1 MYHFLSIKKSQ
12 RINQCLHFR
21 ENFVF
26 QVFWLLFFFLIYVS
40 DTSKLLLLIPL
51 IERKTSHPL
60 IKGWNQKDE
69 VRGKEGGRNMIIK

>member
-1 MYHFLSIKKSQ
+1 MYHFLSIEKSQ

-26 QVFWLLFFFLIYVS
+26 QVYLFIYFLIYVS

-51 IERKTSHPL
+51 IERKTSYPL

-69 VRGKEGGRNMIIK
+69 VRGKEAVKT

>member
-1 MYHFLSIKKSQ
+1 MYHFLSIEKSQ
-12 RINQCLHFR
+12 RINQCLHFG

-26 QVFWLLFFFLIYVS
+26 QVFFFLIYVS

-69 VRGKEGGRNMIIK
+69 VRGREGVET